1 MFRFAFSILFLAFV
15 SVSCVPT
22 ECPQETE
29 TFTFPNTSTK
39 QTFEGVLIYGDE
51 LHEFKDSKTKE
62 VYFVKDNSHTIHKI
76 LDSLSSV
83 DYQPM
88 MVKIE
93 IDSIGIPRYGNSLKY
108 QHVLYLHKIISI
120 KEEIEKKS
128 DISKDTSI
136 VNDTNGISFKAM
148 GNEPF
153 WHVII
158 KEKEITF
165 STNIGKNETF
175 LYENAKRY
183 HKSNIIEVVN
193 DLNNKIYIIISDEP
207 CFDSMSGKNFGNRV
221 KLIYNESLTYY
232 GCGNYVKNKK

>member
-1 MFRFAFSILFLAFV
+1 VLKFAYSILFLAFV

-22 ECPQETE
+22 ECSQETE
-29 TFTFPNTSTK
+29 TFTFSNTPSK
-39 QTFEGVLIYGDE
+39 QRFEGVLIYGDE

-93 IDSIGIPRYGNSLKY
+93 IDSIGLPKYGNSLKY
-108 QHVLYLHKIISI
+108 QHVLYLHKIINI

-128 DISKDTSI
+128 DTSKDTSI
-136 VNDTNGISFKAM
+136 VNDADAISFKAM

-153 WHVII
+153 WSIHI
-158 KEKEITF
+158 KEKEISF
-165 STNIGKNETF
+165 STNIGQSERFIYKN
-175 LYENAKRY
+175 AQRY
-183 HKSNIIEVVN
+183 HKSNIIDIVN
-193 DLNNKIYIIISDEP
+193 DSNNKIYIIISDEP

-221 KLIYNESLTYY
+221 KLIYNDSLTYY
-232 GCGNYVKNKK
+232 GCGNFVKNKK